1 MVSDTYTSILYALQF
16 KYKASQSD
24 DDADFYG
31 ENYQNRPVISVQST
45 TTPTFDEVKTQP
57 AMCRNELPA
66 RPLPKAYT
74 ESMKMPSIAETLAKL
89 KPRANHSVTL
99 GTACK

>member
-1 MVSDTYTSILYALQF
+1 MLF
-16 KYKASQSD
+16 RHNASQSD
-24 DDADFYG
+24 DDGDFYG
-31 ENYQNRPVISVQST
+31 ENCRSSRGVISVQST
-45 TTPTFDEVKTQP
+45 NTPTFDEAKPQP
-57 AMCRNELPA
+57 PVCRNELPA

-89 KPRANHSVTL
+89 KPRSNHSVTL

>member
-1 MVSDTYTSILYALQF
+1 MMLYNANHNVT
-16 KYKASQSD
+16 QSD
-24 DDADFYG
+24 DDGDFYG
-31 ENYQNRPVISVQST
+31 EPMCRSRQGGVISVQST
-45 TTPTFDEVKTQP
+45 NTPTFDEAKPQP
-57 AMCRNELPA
+57 PICRNELPA

-89 KPRANHSVTL
+89 KPRSNHSVTL